1 MAMTCYRVSFFKNL
15 LSSDG
20 HPFKVVQRV
29 LEVRDC
35 QNADEAISAAQR
47 RFAELERVPSWTL
60 HADCAEVAM
69 TADSPAA
76 AHRSDPA

>member
-1 MAMTCYRVSFFKNL
+1 MTCYRVSFFKNL

-29 LEVRDC
+29 LEVDDC
-35 QNADEAISAAQR
+35 RNAEEAISAAQR
-47 RFAELERVPSWTL
+47 RFAALERVPNWTL
-60 HADCAEVAM
+60 HADCTEVAM

-76 AHRSDPA
+76 AHRSDPT

>member
-1 MAMTCYRVSFFKNL
+1 MAYHRVSFFKNL

-35 QNADEAISAAQR
+35 QNADAAIGVAQQ
-47 RFAELERVPSWTL
+47 RFAALERVPDWTL
-60 HADCAEVAM
+60 HADCTEVAM
-69 TADSPAA
+69 TADSPAV
-76 AHRSDPA
+76 AHHSDPA